1 MSKFYLKSTK
11 HNGLKFK
18 IMEFDRETKKAML
31 QGDTGVP
38 FPVQLTSDNLKKYG
52 YEVVKAEEPNHEASA

>member
-1 MSKFYLKSTK
+1 MTTWYLKSTK

-18 IMEFDRETKKAML
+18 IMSLDRETKKAML

-38 FPVQLTSDNLKKYG
+38 FPVQLTTDNLKKYG
-52 YEVVKAEEPNHEASA
+52 YEVVKAEESSHEASA

>member
-1 MSKFYLKSTK
+1 MTWYLKSTK

-18 IMEFDRETKKAML
+18 IINLDKATRKATL

-38 FPVQLTSDNLKKYG
+38 FPVDLTPDNLKKYG
-52 YEVVKAEEPNHEASA
+52 YEVVKIEDGNHETPA